1 MLEDINWKAEM
12 KKMDMAAT
20 RTMQQIILLVTMGAE
35 PDKGGINQ
43 KALEAVSNFFKNE
56 SVARVL
62 VADYTTDAKFII
74 PDIAG
79 FLDPKKYDMVD
90 RDIKEG
96 LNYIIAGQ
104 NDKYANAS
112 SKIDVF
118 IQRLTQARESF
129 LSEFLIPEIKKISQ
143 ELGLKNYPLP
153 YFEDIDMKDGLEY
166 NKVYTR
172 LIELGVLTPEE
183 GIEAM
188 QSGKLPDKEE
198 SIANQEE
205 FRKLKDKG
213 YYEPLMGGPS
223 SQMKIQDSQFKN
235 QQKMAEQQ
243 HTHDGKMKTKDL
255 KHKAENPEQV
265 APQIVVSGKP
275 GSPAGRPTGA
285 KSKQTTKKPT
295 RIGGS
300 EQGLFSVSKLKNNLI
315 AFSDLNKK
323 VTSEITKKYHAEK
336 LTEEQQELA
345 EQISEIIIA
354 NELPESWSQSVSK
367 YIEEPID
374 TNHEAIKEIQSIAV
388 EHQVNE
394 FMASLLYHSKC
405 QETE

>member
-1 MLEDINWKAEM
+1 ML
-12 KKMDMAAT
+12 
-20 RTMQQIILLVTMGAE
+20 
-35 PDKGGINQ
+35 
-43 KALEAVSNFFKNE
+43 
-56 SVARVL
+56 
-62 VADYTTDAKFII
+62 
-74 PDIAG
+74 
-79 FLDPKKYDMVD
+79 
-90 RDIKEG
+90 
-96 LNYIIAGQ
+96 
-104 NDKYANAS
+104 
-112 SKIDVF
+112 
-118 IQRLTQARESF
+118 
-129 LSEFLIPEIKKISQ
+129 
-143 ELGLKNYPLP
+143 
-153 YFEDIDMKDGLEY
+153 
-166 NKVYTR
+166 
-172 LIELGVLTPEE
+172 
-183 GIEAM
+183 
-188 QSGKLPDKEE
+188 
-198 SIANQEE
+198 
-205 FRKLKDKG
+205 FR
-213 YYEPLMGGPS
+213 S
-223 SQMKIQDSQFKN
+223 
-235 QQKMAEQQ
+235 
-243 HTHDGKMKTKDL
+243 
-255 KHKAENPEQV
+255 
-265 APQIVVSGKP
+265 
-275 GSPAGRPTGA
+275 